1 MTQLTD
7 IEKEL
12 FKVSIANKFRTNWTY
27 YDKNNNLCTLTN
39 DRRTIKIKND
49 VIEVNKWYKKLAEK
63 NYANTISVDEIKNEL
78 VYIKKSEEL
87 KKKSFELTDYINN
100 EIGNYNGCTS
110 YDIIWFNKK
119 DKKDSLSE
127 NYIKIT
133 IDIHK
138 YEIRVF
144 NYDQNKDII
153 TTSKNLKAF
162 LKLNKSKILK
172 IIKENKK
179 LHKVKMQRY
188 KKINKEQKLK
198 ERIEIELEKETS
210 TKGHDATRKVGSRVE
225 SATIYIQRPLKER
238 YETQAQKPF
247 HVKYPWES
255 L

>member
-1 MTQLTD
+1 MTQLTE

-27 YDKNNNLCTLTN
+27 YDENNNLCTLTN
-39 DRRTIKIKND
+39 DRRTIKIKDN
-49 VIEVNKWYKKLAEK
+49 VIEVNKWYKKLSEK
-63 NYANTISVDEIKNEL
+63 KYANTISIDEIKNEL

-87 KKKSFELTDYINN
+87 TKKSFKLTEYINN
-100 EIGNYNGCTS
+100 EIGDYNGRTS
-110 YDIIWFNKK
+110 YDIIWFY
-119 DKKDSLSE
+119 KKDSLSE

-162 LKLNKSKILK
+162 LKLNKYKILK
-172 IIKENKK
+172 IIQENKK
-179 LHKVKMQRY
+179 LHKVKMQRR
-188 KKINKEQKLK
+188 KKIKEEQKSK
-198 ERIEIELEKETS
+198 ERIEIALEKETS
-210 TKGHDATRKVGSRVE
+210 AKGHDATRKVGSRVE
-225 SATIYIQRPLKER
+225 SATIYTQRSLKER

-247 HVKYPWES
+247 NIKYPWES